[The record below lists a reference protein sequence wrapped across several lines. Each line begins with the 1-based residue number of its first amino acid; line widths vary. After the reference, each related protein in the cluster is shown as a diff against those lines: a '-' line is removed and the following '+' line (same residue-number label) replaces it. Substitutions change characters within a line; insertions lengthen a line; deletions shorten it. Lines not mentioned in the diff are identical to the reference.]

1 MGKIVICDG
10 GTISGVQTG
19 LVIKHFEGVGMIL
32 TNIVANEDLVM
43 MDCQLLLTIDVEETE
58 AKEMKRYALARRKN
72 TAKLAFLGTRLR
84 TKPLLVVAPFSS
96 RGSNFLILEILKF
109 DVVAPGANILV
120 AWIGIL

>member
-1 MGKIVICDG
+1 MTKISLCQQAIPCFVHKKIINSTSPNLSLLCFESILIHIVSVGKIVICDG

-72 TAKLAFLGTRLR
+72 TAKLAFLVR
-84 TKPLLVVAPFSS
+84 
-96 RGSNFLILEILKF
+96 
-109 DVVAPGANILV
+109 D
-120 AWIGIL
+120 